1 MSAAATCCPDK
12 EGRRG
17 DEAIRGRRVDKTTT
31 MMQQEEKE
39 KMSKR
44 TQKKEEKAIETDS
57 MGRSSRLL
65 SLVSMLCWIV
75 ALLPQQWHNYRR
87 KSVDGLSPYL
97 LILWLLGDSF
107 NLMGCILTEQLPFQT
122 YLSAY
127 FVLNDVILD
136 LQYYYYRG
144 RRYDGESSVEL
155 FADDG
160 YTSTVSSSSL
170 SASYMPVLT
179 KTQVVTTATA
189 LLSASPAAAVP
200 LGMSPLSAALDAET
214 VGMVFAWLCTL
225 LYCSSRLPQLYH
237 NYLRK
242 SVEGV
247 SPLLFTFA
255 VLANVTYA
263 LSILLA
269 DPPHGMTYREFIWNE
284 IPYLLGSLGTVW
296 FDGLYFWQRE
306 IYRVI

>member
-1 MSAAATCCPDK
+1 M
-12 EGRRG
+12 EN
-17 DEAIRGRRVDKTTT
+17 
-31 MMQQEEKE
+31 
-39 KMSKR
+39 
-44 TQKKEEKAIETDS
+44 
-57 MGRSSRLL
+57 SSRLL
-65 SLVSMLCWIV
+65 SLVSTLCWIV
-75 ALLPQQWHNYRR
+75 ALLPQQWHNYCR

-107 NLMGCILTEQLPFQT
+107 NLVGCVLTEQLPFQT

-136 LQYYYYRG
+136 FQYYYYRG
-144 RRYDGESSVEL
+144 RRPDAGSSVEL
-155 FADDG
+155 LADDG
-160 YTSTVSSSSL
+160 YTSTVSSSSV
-170 SASYMPVLT
+170 ASHVPVLT

-189 LLSASPAAAVP
+189 LLSASPVAAVP
-200 LGMSPLSAALDAET
+200 LQASALSAAFDGEA

-255 VLANVTYA
+255 VLANLTYA

-269 DPPHGMTYREFIWNE
+269 DPPHGMTYRGFIWNE
-284 IPYLLGSLGTVW
+284 TPYLLGSLGTVW

-306 IYRVI
+306 IYREI